1 GEGAGEGGGEEKG
14 RAELDGRRQAEGE
27 TRAQTARLMV
37 RANELLLHGNIGAA
51 RIVFERAAEM
61 GNAEAIFALAVT
73 YDPLVL
79 FKMADARNARRR
91 DEGSRTLCEGSC
103 SRHSGSEGTVTRVG
117 VFASRA
123 PVASSRAVAIK
134 QLAGICPT
142 RPPWRA

>member
-1 GEGAGEGGGEEKG
+1 
-14 RAELDGRRQAEGE
+14 
-27 TRAQTARLMV
+27 MV

-91 DEGSRTLCEGSC
+91 DEGARTLCEGSC
-103 SRHSGSEGTVTRVG
+103 SRHSGSEGPVTRVG
-117 VFASRA
+117 VFASPA